1 MAYLWNKTLETGYDE
16 IDEQHK
22 QLFNTLNNFV
32 AVCSEGK
39 GADNILKIIDFL
51 TKYTIMHFTTEE
63 VLMKKTDY
71 PEFVYHK
78 QCHDTFKETVGDLTR
93 RLNKEGPS
101 EDLIANVTTT
111 IGEWLITHIRV
122 DDIKMA
128 KFVKN
133 NEI

>member
-22 QLFNTLNNFV
+22 QLFITLNDFIDACRHNQGAENTLKTI
-32 AVCSEGK
+32 E
-39 GADNILKIIDFL
+39 FL

-63 VLMKKTDY
+63 VLMKNCNY
-71 PEFVYHK
+71 PEYIYHK
-78 QCHDTFKETVGDLTR
+78 QCHDTFKETVGDFTK
-93 RLNKEGPS
+93 RLESEGPN
-101 EDLIANVTTT
+101 EDLIVAITTT

-122 DDIKMA
+122 DDTKMA

-133 NEI
+133 N